1 MGRLTFLMYARW
13 MRLAYWLLQ
22 LYNKKSVTN
31 REQKMTKYE
40 MILSVYH
47 THSISVT
54 AEKYNY
60 TQSAISQA
68 IKSFEKELG
77 LPLFKRTKNGML
89 PISNTEEIIR
99 ELRTICDAEN
109 RIADIASNLTS
120 LKNGYIHIGT
130 IKSIAYNWLPSMVKN
145 FSKKYPNIHFKIS
158 MGSSSQLHDKLDQ
171 NEVDCIF
178 VSNYLLPDNLEFYP
192 MDTDELMLL
201 TARNH
206 PLADKLKV
214 NLTDIKDENYIY
226 SEDGFDFEAG
236 GIFEQNDI
244 HPTVLYQLDD
254 DVAVQKMV
262 SDGMG
267 ISVLPKLLLSNPPF
281 DICIRPFTEH
291 YKRTLGVAYL
301 KDSEL
306 DPATEAFLEYVKEWK
321 SNKGEQRR

>member
-1 MGRLTFLMYARW
+1 
-13 MRLAYWLLQ
+13 
-22 LYNKKSVTN
+22 
-31 REQKMTKYE
+31 MTKYE

-178 VSNYLLPDNLEFYP
+178 VSNYLLPENLEFYP

-214 NLTDIKDENYIY
+214 NLSDIKDENYIY

-306 DPATEAFLEYVKEWK
+306 DPATEAFLDYVKEWK
-321 SNKGEQRR
+321 SNEVK

>member
-1 MGRLTFLMYARW
+1 
-13 MRLAYWLLQ
+13 MRGGCVLRTGCCNYII
-22 LYNKKSVTN
+22 KKSVTN

-77 LPLFKRTKNGML
+77 LPLF
-89 PISNTEEIIR
+89 
-99 ELRTICDAEN
+99 
-109 RIADIASNLTS
+109 NLTS

-236 GIFEQNDI
+236 GIFEQNNI

>member
-1 MGRLTFLMYARW
+1 
-13 MRLAYWLLQ
+13 
-22 LYNKKSVTN
+22 
-31 REQKMTKYE
+31 MTKYE

-281 DICIRPFTEH
+281 DICIRPLTEH

>member
-1 MGRLTFLMYARW
+1 
-13 MRLAYWLLQ
+13 
-22 LYNKKSVTN
+22 
-31 REQKMTKYE
+31 
-40 MILSVYH
+40 
-47 THSISVT
+47 
-54 AEKYNY
+54 
-60 TQSAISQA
+60 
-68 IKSFEKELG
+68 
-77 LPLFKRTKNGML
+77 
-89 PISNTEEIIR
+89 
-99 ELRTICDAEN
+99 
-109 RIADIASNLTS
+109 
-120 LKNGYIHIGT
+120 
-130 IKSIAYNWLPSMVKN
+130 
-145 FSKKYPNIHFKIS
+145 

-214 NLTDIKDENYIY
+214 NLADIKDENYIY

-306 DPATEAFLEYVKEWK
+306 NPATEAFLDYVKEWK
-321 SNKGEQRR
+321 SNEVK

>member
-1 MGRLTFLMYARW
+1 
-13 MRLAYWLLQ
+13 
-22 LYNKKSVTN
+22 
-31 REQKMTKYE
+31 MTKYE
-40 MILSVYH
+40 MILSVYHTH

>member
-1 MGRLTFLMYARW
+1 
-13 MRLAYWLLQ
+13 
-22 LYNKKSVTN
+22 
-31 REQKMTKYE
+31 MTKYE

-178 VSNYLLPDNLEFYP
+178 VSNYLLPDNLEFNP
-192 MDTDELMLL
+192 LDTDELMLL
-201 TARNH
+201 TSRSH

-214 NLTDIKDENYIY
+214 NLADIKDENYIY
-226 SEDGFDFEAG
+226 SEDGFDYEAG

-306 DPATEAFLEYVKEWK
+306 DPATEAFLDYVKEWK
-321 SNKGEQRR
+321 SNEIK

>member
-1 MGRLTFLMYARW
+1 
-13 MRLAYWLLQ
+13 
-22 LYNKKSVTN
+22 
-31 REQKMTKYE
+31 MTKYE

-130 IKSIAYNWLPSMVKN
+130 IKSIAYNWLPVMVKN
-145 FSKKYPNIHFKIS
+145 FSEKYPNIHFRIS
-158 MGSSSQLHDKLDQ
+158 MGSSSQLRDKLNQ

-206 PLADKLKV
+206 PLANKLKV
-214 NLTDIKDENYIY
+214 NLSDIKDENYIY
-226 SEDGFDFEAG
+226 SEDGFDYEAG

-306 DPATEAFLEYVKEWK
+306 DPATEAFLDYVKEWK
-321 SNKGEQRR
+321 ADKGE

>member
-1 MGRLTFLMYARW
+1 
-13 MRLAYWLLQ
+13 MRGGCVLRTGCCNYII
-22 LYNKKSVTN
+22 KKSVTN

-244 HPTVLYQLDD
+244 HPTVLYKLDD

-306 DPATEAFLEYVKEWK
+306 NPATEAFLEYVKEWK

>member
-1 MGRLTFLMYARW
+1 
-13 MRLAYWLLQ
+13 
-22 LYNKKSVTN
+22 
-31 REQKMTKYE
+31 MTKYE

-306 DPATEAFLEYVKEWK
+306 DPATEAFLEYVK
-321 SNKGEQRR
+321 

>member
-1 MGRLTFLMYARW
+1 
-13 MRLAYWLLQ
+13 
-22 LYNKKSVTN
+22 
-31 REQKMTKYE
+31 MTKYE

-99 ELRTICDAEN
+99 ELRTICNAEN

-201 TARNH
+201 TSRNH

-214 NLTDIKDENYIY
+214 NLADIKDENYIY
-226 SEDGFDFEAG
+226 SEDGFDYEAG

-244 HPTVLYQLDD
+244 HPTVFYQLDD

-291 YKRTLGVAYL
+291 
-301 KDSEL
+301 
-306 DPATEAFLEYVKEWK
+306 
-321 SNKGEQRR
+321 

>member
-1 MGRLTFLMYARW
+1 
-13 MRLAYWLLQ
+13 MRGGCVLRTGCCNYII
-22 LYNKKSVTN
+22 KKSVTN

-99 ELRTICDAEN
+99 ELRTICNAEN

>member
-1 MGRLTFLMYARW
+1 
-13 MRLAYWLLQ
+13 MRGGCVLRTGCCNYII
-22 LYNKKSVTN
+22 KKSVTN

>member
-1 MGRLTFLMYARW
+1 
-13 MRLAYWLLQ
+13 
-22 LYNKKSVTN
+22 
-31 REQKMTKYE
+31 MTKYE

-306 DPATEAFLEYVKEWK
+306 DPATEAFLDYVKEWK
-321 SNKGEQRR
+321 SNEVK

>member
-1 MGRLTFLMYARW
+1 
-13 MRLAYWLLQ
+13 MRDGCVLRTGCCNYII
-22 LYNKKSVTN
+22 KKNVTN

>member
-1 MGRLTFLMYARW
+1 MPGGCVLRTGYCNYIIKEECYKQGA
-13 MRLAYWLLQ
+13 
-22 LYNKKSVTN
+22 K
-31 REQKMTKYE
+31 KMTKYE

-99 ELRTICDAEN
+99 ELRTICNAEN

-130 IKSIAYNWLPSMVKN
+130 IKSIAYNWLPSMVKK

-201 TARNH
+201 TSRNH

-214 NLTDIKDENYIY
+214 NLADIKDENYIY
-226 SEDGFDFEAG
+226 SEDGFDYEAG

-306 DPATEAFLEYVKEWK
+306 DPATEAFLDYVKEWK
-321 SNKGEQRR
+321 SNKGE

>member
-1 MGRLTFLMYARW
+1 
-13 MRLAYWLLQ
+13 
-22 LYNKKSVTN
+22 
-31 REQKMTKYE
+31 MTKYE

-321 SNKGEQRR
+321 SNKGTAKIG

>member
-1 MGRLTFLMYARW
+1 
-13 MRLAYWLLQ
+13 MRGGCVLRTGCCNYII
-22 LYNKKSVTN
+22 KKSVTN

-201 TARNH
+201 TSRSH

>member
-1 MGRLTFLMYARW
+1 
-13 MRLAYWLLQ
+13 MRGGCVLRTGCCNYII
-22 LYNKKSVTN
+22 KKSVTN

-77 LPLFKRTKNGML
+77 LPLFKRTKNGMM

-281 DICIRPFTEH
+281 DICIRPFTER

>member
-1 MGRLTFLMYARW
+1 
-13 MRLAYWLLQ
+13 
-22 LYNKKSVTN
+22 
-31 REQKMTKYE
+31 
-40 MILSVYH
+40 
-47 THSISVT
+47 
-54 AEKYNY
+54 
-60 TQSAISQA
+60 
-68 IKSFEKELG
+68 
-77 LPLFKRTKNGML
+77 
-89 PISNTEEIIR
+89 
-99 ELRTICDAEN
+99 
-109 RIADIASNLTS
+109 
-120 LKNGYIHIGT
+120 
-130 IKSIAYNWLPSMVKN
+130 
-145 FSKKYPNIHFKIS
+145 

-321 SNKGEQRR
+321 SNKGEQ